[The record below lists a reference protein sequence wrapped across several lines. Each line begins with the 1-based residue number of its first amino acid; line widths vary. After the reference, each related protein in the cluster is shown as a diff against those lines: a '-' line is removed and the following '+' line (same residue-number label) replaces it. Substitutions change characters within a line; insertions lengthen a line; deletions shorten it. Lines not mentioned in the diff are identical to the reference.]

1 MSQLYYQK
9 HIIPLVQVAAADIR
23 AYYNANRDTQFTKHG
38 AAKFRVIKVD
48 PRNYVGLKNEAY
60 DKAQTIRECAAKGED
75 FATLAKTKND
85 DRGLAA
91 SGGYVVADGWV
102 SEGAYAIDEVDKAVF
117 KKMRPGEVSDLIIGP
132 DGSFYVV
139 KLEEIKPGA
148 VRPFADF
155 EVQQEIRRKLEAQQ
169 FEPSATS
176 TSKS

>member
-1 MSQLYYQK
+1 
-9 HIIPLVQVAAADIR
+9 
-23 AYYNANRDTQFTKHG
+23 
-38 AAKFRVIKVD
+38 VIKVD

-60 DKAQTIRECAAKGED
+60 DKAQTIRERAAKGED

-102 SEGAYAIDEVDKAVF
+102 SEGAYAVDEVDKAVF
-117 KKMRPGEVSDLIIGP
+117 RKMRPGEVSDLITGP

-169 FEPSATS
+169 FEVLRNKHVEDLKKDAVIRPNQETYKDAMEMILRRYPQWAAA
-176 TSKS
+176 K